1 MGNLSSEKTQ
11 LCHKL
16 LVPFLLWLHVEIRSP
31 NRNVS
36 FLSTLILF
44 FTFYLSVLS
53 LRKLIPDVKVLRDF
67 NEQYQIPSIFFFKN
81 NNEKKKKKQY
91 TLNNYTSSFRFK
103 DSDLNP

>member
-16 LVPFLLWLHVEIRSP
+16 LVPFLLGLHVEIRSP

-81 NNEKKKKKQY
+81 NNEKKKKKSN
-91 TLNNYTSSFRFK
+91 TH
-103 DSDLNP
+103 